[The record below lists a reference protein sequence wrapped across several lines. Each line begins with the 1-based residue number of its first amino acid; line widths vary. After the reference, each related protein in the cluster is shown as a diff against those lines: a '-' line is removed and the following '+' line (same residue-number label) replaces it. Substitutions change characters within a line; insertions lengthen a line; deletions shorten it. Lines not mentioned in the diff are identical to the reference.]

1 MAVVVVPFFNP
12 ALPINESDYNKIAV
26 KNCQN
31 NSNFHGISAIY
42 TIVVPSL
49 VPQLTAY
56 LWRPFE

>member
-1 MAVVVVPFFNP
+1 MAVAVVPFNA
-12 ALPINESDYNKIAV
+12 ALLINESDYNKTAV

-42 TIVVPSL
+42 TIIVPSL

-56 LWRPFE
+56 L